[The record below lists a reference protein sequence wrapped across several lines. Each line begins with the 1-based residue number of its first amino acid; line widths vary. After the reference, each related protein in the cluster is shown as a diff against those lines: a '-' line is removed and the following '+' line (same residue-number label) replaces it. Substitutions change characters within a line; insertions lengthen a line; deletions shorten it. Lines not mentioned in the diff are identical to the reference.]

1 MAGSASESLARNVV
15 ESGQRAAARSNTSAG
30 TQARRATFRVWRGAG
45 PTGALQ
51 DYSTEVSEGMVVL
64 DAIHRIQAESA
75 SDLAVRWN
83 CKAGKCGSCSAEI
96 NGMPRLMCMTRL
108 SELDLN
114 EPVTVEPMR
123 AFPPLKDLVT
133 DVSSNFRAKK
143 RIRRFTPR
151 PPDSPDGTWRMA
163 QSDADRVQEFRKCIE
178 CFLCQD
184 VCHVLRDHRLHEQ
197 FVGPR
202 LLVHAAQLE
211 MHPLD
216 ILDRRDEL
224 KESHGIGYC
233 NITKCCTKVCP
244 ENITITDNAIIPL
257 KERVVD
263 RHFDPLAKLV
273 RLVRGRKAGRGMGDG
288 GSGGTAP

>member
-1 MAGSASESLARNVV
+1 MTGAAVSSRGVV
-15 ESGQRAAARSNTSAG
+15 ESGQRAAARSDSSAG
-30 TQARRATFRVWRGAG
+30 DKGKSATFRVWRGAG
-45 PTGALQ
+45 GTGRLE
-51 DYSTEVSEGMVVL
+51 DYSTTVSEGMVVL
-64 DAIHRIQAESA
+64 DAIHQIQSESA

-108 SELDLN
+108 SELDIDK
-114 EPVTVEPMR
+114 PVTVEPIR
-123 AFPPLKDLVT
+123 AFPLVRDLVT

-143 RIRRFTPR
+143 RIRKFTPR
-151 PPDSPDGTWRMA
+151 PPDAPDGTWRIS
-163 QSDADRVQEFRKCIE
+163 QVDADRVQEFRKCIE

-184 VCHVLRDHRLHEQ
+184 VCHVLRDHHLHEE

-202 LLVHAAQLE
+202 LLVHVAQLE

-216 ILDRRDEL
+216 VLDRTDEL

-257 KERVVD
+257 KERVID
-263 RHFDPLAKLV
+263 RHYDPLSKLV
-273 RLVRGRKAGRGMGDG
+273 RLLRGTRNSDARV
-288 GSGGTAP
+288 SGGPAR